1 MPTTNDDLA
10 GQLDGVCREL
20 VELRRTYKHSLRVGR
35 VLTVVAIL
43 SAVVAAIVGIAA
55 IRQQDRTNRATDAAR
70 ITACLNQNVAI
81 GVDVAGIKSD
91 QKTFVDLLFP
101 LPHSPDVQKR
111 IDAGLKVYDDG
122 VDQHHS
128 LRDCSPAGVK
138 KYLTQTVPP
147 TPTTTKG
154 P

>member
-1 MPTTNDDLA
+1 MTTNEDLA
-10 GQLDGVCREL
+10 NQIDELCNQLI
-20 VELRRTYKHSLRVGR
+20 ELRQTYKRSLRVGR
-35 VLTVVAIL
+35 GLVVVAI
-43 SAVVAAIVGIAA
+43 VAAFIAAWVGVGA

-70 ITACLNQNVAI
+70 ITACLNQNQTTLT
-81 GVDVAGIKSD
+81 DVAGIKSD

-122 VDQHHS
+122 VDAHHS
-128 LRDCSPAGVK
+128 LRDCSPAGVR

-147 TPTTTKG
+147 KKP
-154 P
+154 